1 MIKHKVLGLNSRNH
15 LYTSRY
21 NTKRGKKIANSKL
34 LTKKVLR
41 EAGIRIPKT
50 YGIIHN
56 REELEQLDFLSL
68 PRNGFVIKPNNG
80 LGGQGILIVDRAGK
94 YAGEWLDSEGKVL
107 TTGDLKLHIG
117 DILQGRYSM
126 DDLAD
131 KAYIEELIRIHP
143 VFEKYAYHGTPDIRV
158 IVFNKVPIMAMLR
171 LPTEESGGKANMY
184 QGAVAV
190 GIDIATG
197 VTTYA
202 VHHAKR
208 ITFLPGTRR
217 KVRHLQIP
225 SWEEI
230 LETAVRV
237 QEVVPLGYLGVDLV
251 LQPKFNQKGELIG
264 EQPMILEINAQPGL
278 KIQLTNMAGL
288 WERLERVEG
297 LRIKS
302 MKQGVRVGRALFADP
317 KLMEKGLGRKTIGT
331 VEEVEIVS
339 FDGEK
344 LKVKAKI
351 DTGADSSSIDKELA
365 EELGLLNTSNIL
377 YENYFRSALGRRKR
391 LVVQGTFYL
400 AGRKIKTRFSVTN
413 RSKLRYKVLI
423 GKRDLKGFVIVP

>member
-1 MIKHKVLGLNSRNH
+1 MKSKVLGLNSRNH

-41 EAGIRIPKT
+41 EAGVRVPKT
-50 YGIIHN
+50 YAIIHD
-56 REELEQLDFLSL
+56 REELEQFDFLGL
-68 PRNGFVIKPNNG
+68 PKSGFVIKPNNG
-80 LGGQGILIVDRAGK
+80 LGGQGILVVDGVSK
-94 YAGEWLDSEGKVL
+94 YAGEWLDVDKNILS
-107 TTGDLKLHIG
+107 TSDLKLHVG

-126 DDLAD
+126 DDLTD

-143 VFEKYAYHGTPDIRV
+143 VFQKYAYHGTPDIRV
-158 IVFNKVPIMAMLR
+158 IVFNRVPVMAMLR

-202 VHHAKR
+202 VHHAKL

-225 SWEEI
+225 GWNEV

-237 QEVVPLGYLGVDLV
+237 QDAVPLGYLGVDLV
-251 LQPKFNQKGELIG
+251 IQPKYDRRGNLIG
-264 EQPMILEINAQPGL
+264 EQPMVLEINAQPGL

-288 WERLERVEG
+288 WERLQRVEG
-297 LRIKS
+297 LKIS
-302 MKQGVRVGRALFADP
+302 GVKQGVRVGRALFADP
-317 KLMEKGLGRKTIGT
+317 KLLEKGLDRKTIGT
-331 VEEVEIVS
+331 VEEVEIVAL
-339 FDGEK
+339 DGEK
-344 LKVKAKI
+344 KKFKAKI
-351 DTGADSSSIDKELA
+351 DTGADSSSIDRKLA
-365 EELGLLNTSNIL
+365 EELGLLKTNNVL

-391 LVVQGTFYL
+391 LVVQGSFYL
-400 AGRKIKTRFSVTN
+400 AGRKIKTRFSITD
-413 RSKLRYKVLI
+413 RSRLKYKVLV
-423 GKRDLKGFVIVP
+423 GRRDLKGFVIVP

>member
-1 MIKHKVLGLNSRNH
+1 MKNKVLGLNSRNH

-41 EAGIRIPKT
+41 ESGIRVPKT
-50 YGIIHN
+50 YGIIHD
-56 REELEQLDFLSL
+56 REELEQLDWLSL

-80 LGGQGILIVDRAGK
+80 LGGQGILIIDRAGK
-94 YAGEWLDSEGKVL
+94 YAGEWLDSDGNKL
-107 TTGDLKLHIG
+107 TIADLKLHLG

-131 KAYIEELIRIHP
+131 KAYIEELIRVHP
-143 VFEKYAYHGTPDIRV
+143 VFKKYVYHGTPDIRV
-158 IVFNKVPIMAMLR
+158 IVFNRVPIMAMLR

-190 GIDIATG
+190 GVDIATG

-202 VHHAKR
+202 VHHAKL

-225 SWEEI
+225 GWDEV
-230 LETAVRV
+230 LETAVKV
-237 QEVVPLGYLGVDLV
+237 QEAVPLGYLGVDLV
-251 LQPKFNQKGELIG
+251 LQPKYNRKGELVG
-264 EQPMILEINAQPGL
+264 EQAVVLEINAQPGL

-288 WERLERVEG
+288 WERLQRIEG
-297 LRIKS
+297 LKITS
-302 MKQGVRVGRALFADP
+302 VKQGVRVGRALFADP
-317 KLMEKGLGRKTIGT
+317 RLTEKGLGRKTIGV
-331 VEEVEIVS
+331 VEEVELV
-339 FDGEK
+339 DDKGEK
-344 LKVKAKI
+344 VKCKAKI
-351 DTGADSSSIDKELA
+351 DTGADSSSIDRKLA
-365 EELGLLNTSNIL
+365 EELGLLKRSNVL

-400 AGRKIKTRFSVTN
+400 AGRKIKSLFSITD
-413 RSKLRYKVLI
+413 RSRLKYKVLI